1 MSERHERW
9 GRWQYAKCTASDRA
23 YVTYHGRRIYLDE
36 VERVGTPWDGHR
48 EPPRKDGM
56 VLAGTMALSAFSGY
70 EVWRSLD
77 GDPEW
82 LRVCYV
88 CW

>member
-1 MSERHERW
+1 MSDRHERW
-9 GRWQYAKCTASDRA
+9 GRWQYAKCAPSDRA
-23 YVTYHGRRIYLDE
+23 YVTYRGSRIYLDE
-36 VERVGTPWDGHR
+36 VQAVGTPWDGHA

-70 EVWRSLD
+70 EVWRSLGED
-77 GDPEW
+77 TER

-88 CW
+88 WW